1 MDSGVADARTAE
13 RLAAVETIALELV
26 PRTSLIARLLLRR
39 TTSPLSRAEAQV
51 LSALDEGPMRITEL
65 AAHQALA
72 QPTVTQLVGRLEER
86 GLVARGRDPRDGRV
100 VLVSSTPA
108 GRDQLASLRREYR
121 ALLRDQLAGRSDE
134 DVLGLAAATE
144 LIQELIDGLQT
155 DAP

>member
-1 MDSGVADARTAE
+1 MDSRVADARTAE

-144 LIQELIDGLQT
+144 LIQEMIDGLQT